1 MPATVCVAGRD
12 LAVVAVRH
20 PAARAIKLRANA
32 ALGVVQISLPPRGG
46 VPEALKL
53 LASHQGW
60 LAAQVAKWPAPRP
73 IHPGASIPF
82 DGGELLIDWRPAHS
96 RTPVRRDDR
105 LEIGG
110 PEALLAARTLRW
122 LQAEALADL
131 TSSTRR
137 LAAIVERE
145 VAQVRIG
152 DPRGR
157 WGSCAA
163 PRAGEAARIAYSWRL
178 MLAPAF
184 VRDNVVAHEV
194 AHLVHHNH
202 SPAFHA
208 LHASLDPHT
217 PATKRW
223 LARHGAALHWV
234 GRTP

>member
-1 MPATVCVAGRD
+1 LPVIAE
-12 LAVVAVRH
+12 RH
-20 PAARAIKLRANA
+20 PAARAIKLRANSV
-32 ALGVVQISLPPRGG
+32 LGVVQISLPPRGG
-46 VPEALKL
+46 VAEALKL
-53 LASHQGW
+53 LDSHHGW
-60 LAAQVAKWPAPRP
+60 LAAQVAKWPVPRP
-73 IHPGASIPF
+73 IRPGASIPF
-82 DGGELLIDWRPAHS
+82 DGEELTIDWHPAHK
-96 RTPVRRDDR
+96 RTPVRSGDR

-110 PEALLAARTLRW
+110 PEPLLAARTLRW

-137 LAAIVERE
+137 FAALIDRE

-163 PRAGEAARIAYSWRL
+163 PRSGEAARIAYSWRL

-208 LHASLDPHT
+208 LHASLDPHA

-223 LARHGAALHWV
+223 LARHGAGLHWV
-234 GRTP
+234 GRE

>member
-1 MPATVCVAGRD
+1 
-12 LAVVAVRH
+12 
-20 PAARAIKLRANA
+20 
-32 ALGVVQISLPPRGG
+32 
-46 VPEALKL
+46 
-53 LASHQGW
+53 
-60 LAAQVAKWPAPRP
+60 
-73 IHPGASIPF
+73 
-82 DGGELLIDWRPAHS
+82 
-96 RTPVRRDDR
+96 
-105 LEIGG
+105 
-110 PEALLAARTLRW
+110 LRW

-137 LAAIVERE
+137 FAALIDRE

-163 PRAGEAARIAYSWRL
+163 PRPGEAARIAYSWRL

-208 LHASLDPHT
+208 LHASLDPHA

-223 LARHGAALHWV
+223 LARHGAGLHWV
-234 GRTP
+234 GRA

>member
-1 MPATVCVAGRD
+1 LPVIAE
-12 LAVVAVRH
+12 RH
-20 PAARAIKLRANA
+20 PAARAIKLRANSV
-32 ALGVVQISLPPRGG
+32 LGVVQISLPPRGG
-46 VPEALKL
+46 VAEALKL
-53 LASHQGW
+53 LDSHHGW
-60 LAAQVAKWPAPRP
+60 LAAQVAKWPVPRP
-73 IHPGASIPF
+73 IRPGASIPF
-82 DGGELLIDWRPAHS
+82 DGEELTIDWHPAHK
-96 RTPVRRDDR
+96 RTPVRSGDR

-110 PEALLAARTLRW
+110 PEPLLAARTLRW

-137 LAAIVERE
+137 FAALIDRE

-163 PRAGEAARIAYSWRL
+163 PRPGEAARIAYSWRL

-208 LHASLDPHT
+208 LHASLDPHA

-223 LARHGAALHWV
+223 LARHGAGLHWV
-234 GRTP
+234 GRA

>member
-1 MPATVCVAGRD
+1 MPVIAT
-12 LAVVAVRH
+12 RH
-20 PAARAIKLRANA
+20 AAARAIKLRANA
-32 ALGVVQISLPPRGG
+32 ALGAIQISLPPRGG
-46 VPEALKL
+46 VAEALKL
-53 LASHQGW
+53 LDSHQGW
-60 LAAQVAKWPAPRP
+60 LEAQVVRWPVPRP
-73 IHPGASIPF
+73 IAPGAVIPF
-82 DGGELLIDWRPAHS
+82 DGEDLVIDWHPGHK
-96 RTPVRRDDR
+96 RTPLRRDNR

-110 PEALLAARTLRW
+110 PESLLAGRTLRW

-131 TSSTRR
+131 TSSTRK
-137 LAAIVERE
+137 LAGQVDRD

-163 PRAGEAARIAYSWRL
+163 PRPGDGAHIAYNWRL

-202 SPAFHA
+202 SAAFHA
-208 LHASLDPHT
+208 LHHSLDPNT

-234 GRTP
+234 GRS

>member
-1 MPATVCVAGRD
+1 M
-12 LAVVAVRH
+12 AVVATRH
-20 PAARAIKLRANA
+20 AAARAIKLRANA

-46 VPEALKL
+46 VTEAVKL
-53 LASHQGW
+53 LASHHGW
-60 LAAQVAKWPAPRP
+60 LAAQVAKWPQPRP
-73 IHPGASIPF
+73 ICPGATIPF
-82 DGGELLIDWRPAHS
+82 DGEDLTIDWHPAYK
-96 RTPVRRDDR
+96 RIPVRHDDR

-137 LAAIVERE
+137 FAAIVERE

-163 PRAGEAARIAYSWRL
+163 PRPGEAARIAYSWRL

-208 LHASLDPHT
+208 LHASLDPNT

>member
-1 MPATVCVAGRD
+1 MPIVAT
-12 LAVVAVRH
+12 RH
-20 PAARAIKLRANA
+20 AAARAIKLRANA

-46 VPEALKL
+46 VTEAVKL
-53 LASHQGW
+53 LESHQGW

-73 IHPGASIPF
+73 IRPGATIPF
-82 DGGELLIDWRPAHS
+82 DGTELIIDWHPDHK

-110 PEALLAARTLRW
+110 PEALLVARTLRW

-137 LAAIVERE
+137 FAAIVERE

-163 PRAGEAARIAYSWRL
+163 PHAGEAARIAYSWRL

-208 LHASLDPHT
+208 LHHSLDPNT
-217 PATKRW
+217 SATKRW

>member
-1 MPATVCVAGRD
+1 MP
-12 LAVVAVRH
+12 VVAERH
-20 PAARAIKLRANA
+20 PAARAIKLRANSV
-32 ALGVVQISLPPRGG
+32 LGVVQISLPPRGG
-46 VPEALKL
+46 VAEALKL
-53 LASHQGW
+53 LASHHGW
-60 LAAQVAKWPAPRP
+60 LAAQVAKWPQPRP
-73 IHPGASIPF
+73 IRPGARIPF
-82 DGGELLIDWRPAHS
+82 DGDDLTIDWHPAHK
-96 RTPVRRDDR
+96 RTPVRSGDR

-110 PEALLAARTLRW
+110 PEPLLAARTLRW

-137 LAAIVERE
+137 FAAMIGHE

-163 PRAGEAARIAYSWRL
+163 PRPGEAARIAYSWRL

-208 LHASLDPHT
+208 LHASLDPHM

-223 LARHGAALHWV
+223 LARYGAGLHWV
-234 GRTP
+234 GRE

>member
-1 MPATVCVAGRD
+1 MPVIAE
-12 LAVVAVRH
+12 RH
-20 PAARAIKLRANA
+20 PAARAIKLRANS

-46 VPEALKL
+46 VAEALKL
-53 LASHQGW
+53 LDSHHGW
-60 LAAQVAKWPAPRP
+60 LAAQVAKWPVPRP
-73 IHPGASIPF
+73 IRPGASIPF
-82 DGGELLIDWRPAHS
+82 DGEELTIDWHPAHK
-96 RTPVRRDDR
+96 RTPVRSGDR

-110 PEALLAARTLRW
+110 PEPLLAARTLRW

-137 LAAIVERE
+137 FAALVERE

-163 PRAGEAARIAYSWRL
+163 PRPGEAARIAYSWRL

-208 LHASLDPHT
+208 LHASLDPHA

-223 LARHGAALHWV
+223 LARHGAGLHWV
-234 GRTP
+234 GRE